1 MLDST
6 ALPRA
11 LRLLGG
17 VLQERGLSYELVA
30 AGGSALLLLGL
41 LQRPTR
47 DLDVVALVEGKRYIA
62 ANPLPP
68 DLLNAVRDV
77 GDTLGLGDDWLN
89 PGPASLLELGLPEGF
104 AERVETRRF
113 GRLTLH
119 LASRSDQIC
128 FKVYAATD
136 QGPDS
141 KHFDDL
147 NALGPTKNELIE
159 AARWARTHDPS
170 EGFRGELIA
179 LLRVMG
185 IADAAQVV

>member
-6 ALPRA
+6 GLSRA
-11 LRLLGG
+11 LRLLGD

-41 LQRPTR
+41 LERPTR
-47 DLDVVALVEGKRYIA
+47 DLDVVALVEGRRYVG

-77 GDTLGLGDDWLN
+77 GETLGVGDDWLN
-89 PGPASLLELGLPEGF
+89 PGPTSLLELGLPEGF
-104 AERVETRRF
+104 EGRVETRRF
-113 GRLTLH
+113 GQLTLH

-136 QGPDS
+136 QGPNS

-147 NALGPTKNELIE
+147 RALAPSSSELIQ

-170 EGFRGELIA
+170 DGFRGELIG

-185 IADAAQVV
+185 MADAAQVV